1 MRLLPLWSFP
11 FLVWLTGCATTQP
24 ASEAALES
32 SGDFAGAAATRAATA
47 DAASPVIPVTRHG
60 RYTLVELM
68 PEPVQRDLM
77 RQIVEV
83 SMPPALDMSVGD
95 ALRHVLRRSGY
106 RLCETGEAATL
117 YALPLP
123 AAHLHLGPLMLRHA
137 LSTLAG
143 PVWELSV
150 DDVSRTVCFQ
160 PRGAADVVRE
170 PAKPM
175 EPANPPNPAAPRP
188 EAAP

>member
-1 MRLLPLWSFP
+1 MRLLPLLSFP
-11 FLVWLTGCATTQP
+11 FLVWLAGCATTQP
-24 ASEAALES
+24 AGDAALES
-32 SGDFAGAAATRAATA
+32 SGDFAGNVATA

-68 PEPVQRDLM
+68 PEPAQRDLM

-83 SMPPALDMSVGD
+83 SMPPALDASVGD
-95 ALRHVLRRSGY
+95 ALRHVLWRSGY
-106 RLCETGEAATL
+106 RLCEAAEAETL

-160 PRGAADVVRE
+160 QRGATN
-170 PAKPM
+170 
-175 EPANPPNPAAPRP
+175 PANPAHPANPAATLP
-188 EAAP
+188 ETTP

>member
-1 MRLLPLWSFP
+1 
-11 FLVWLTGCATTQP
+11 
-24 ASEAALES
+24 
-32 SGDFAGAAATRAATA
+32 
-47 DAASPVIPVTRHG
+47 
-60 RYTLVELM
+60 
-68 PEPVQRDLM
+68 M

-106 RLCETGEAATL
+106 RLCEAGEAETL

-160 PRGAADVVRE
+160 QRGAPAAVRE
-170 PAKPM
+170 PAN
-175 EPANPPNPAAPRP
+175 PANPAHPVNPAVPRP
-188 EAAP
+188 EATP